1 MASPRVTIVG
11 HSFAVGVAYSCPVL
25 DSARTVAELQELHA
39 LTGNAEGAQR
49 VCWTET
55 WLLARSWFRQ
65 KLEALPVQVETD
77 EAGNLWANAAGDS
90 ERAVLIGGHLDS
102 VSNGGWLDGCLNVL
116 AGLEVLRRIAGRA
129 GRRRLCDSSTG
140 PTRRAFASAAVC
152 SVRAR
157 PRAAWSPVSSAT
169 SETPRARRYRTCSA
183 GTASTSIGC
192 WRRVGNWR
200 TQRRISSSISSKA
213 PCWTSRRSAGSCPR
227 HLWRRAPHRQVSR
240 PACPRR
246 RDADGHAPRSCR
258 GGSPLSPGRAPHR
271 ERGGECHHGR
281 HDLGSRWDRD
291 RGRPCLR
298 AVIRPAQPRRHN
310 AAGDGGGRE
319 RCERANCSRGGGGGR
334 MGRAVADPG
343 SAVSP

>member
-1 MASPRVTIVG
+1 M
-11 HSFAVGVAYSCPVL
+11 
-25 DSARTVAELQELHA
+25 A

-55 WLLARSWFRQ
+55 WLLARSWFRE

-77 EAGNLWANAAGDS
+77 EAGNLWGTLPGDS

-116 AGLEVLRRIAGRA
+116 AGLEVLRRIAGEGRPKATVRLVDWADEEGFRFGRSLFGSSAVSGSLVPGEFRDLRDAEGASLPDVLATARRRPRSGVGGAAATCERSGVSRAPYRA
-129 GRRRLCDSSTG
+129 G
-140 PTRRAFASAAVC
+140 
-152 SVRAR
+152 
-157 PRAAWSPVSSAT
+157 PRA
-169 SETPRARRYRTCSA
+169 
-183 GTASTSIGC
+183 G
-192 WRRVGNWR
+192 
-200 TQRRISSSISSKA
+200 
-213 PCWTSRRSAGSCPR
+213 TSRRSAGSCPR

-240 PACPRR
+240 TACPRR

-258 GGSPLSPGRAPHR
+258 SGSALSPRGAPHR

-281 HDLGSRWDRD
+281 HDLSSRWDRD
-291 RGRPCLR
+291 RGRPRLR
-298 AVIRPAQPRRHN
+298 AVIRPAQPRRRK

-319 RCERANCSRGGGGGR
+319 GCERANRSRGGGGGR